1 MADTNATSTAFDT
14 EAQSLGVVY
23 AKALLGA
30 AGANADEVVAEV
42 EVFVS
47 DVFGK
52 LPRFESVLASPRVP
66 VEAKSE
72 MLDNALKGQVSATT
86 LNFLKVVAQHG
97 RMDSLRGIARTA
109 RVQLNEQ
116 QGRVEVL
123 VKTAEPLDDATA
135 DSVKSALSSALK
147 KEVVLRTATDSELI
161 AGIVIQI
168 GDTVYDGSVANQ
180 LAQLRRGVVNKTAEQ
195 IRESLDRFM
204 VAS

>member
-1 MADTNATSTAFDT
+1 
-14 EAQSLGVVY
+14 
-23 AKALLGA
+23 
-30 AGANADEVVAEV
+30 
-42 EVFVS
+42 
-47 DVFGK
+47 
-52 LPRFESVLASPRVP
+52 
-66 VEAKSE
+66 
-72 MLDNALKGQVSATT
+72 MLDNAFQGKVSVTT

-97 RMDSLRGIARTA
+97 RMDSLRGIARAA
-109 RVQLNEQ
+109 RVQLNEL

-135 DSVKSALSSALK
+135 ASVTTALSSALK
-147 KEVVLRTATDSELI
+147 KEVVLRTVTDSELI
-161 AGIVIQI
+161 AGIVVQV

>member
-1 MADTNATSTAFDT
+1 MADTNANSISFDS
-14 EAQSLGVVY
+14 EAQSLGAVY

-30 AGANADEVVAEV
+30 AGSNADEVVTEV

-52 LPRFESVLASPRVP
+52 LPRLESVLSSPRVP
-66 VEAKSE
+66 AESKGE
-72 MLDNALKGQVSATT
+72 MLDNAIKGKVSPTT

-97 RMDSLRGIARTA
+97 RMNSLRAIARAA
-109 RVQLNEQ
+109 RLQLNEQ

-123 VKTAEPLDDATA
+123 VKTAEPLDEATA
-135 DSVKSALSSALK
+135 SSVKAALSKALN
-147 KEVVLRTATDSELI
+147 KEVVLRTAIDGELI
-161 AGIVIQI
+161 AGIVIQV